1 MRKFQDTFETLKRS
15 FISAL
20 SIFMTVPFIKNCY
33 FTIGNLVFKQDI
45 GIPIGT
51 DPAPF
56 GANVFLYFFESKY
69 LQNLISE
76 KSTHKYHATSRFTDD
91 PCAINDDDE
100 FSKSFKRIY

>member
-20 SIFMTVPFIKNCY
+20 SIFMTVPFVILPCLPFENCY

-45 GIPIGT
+45 GIPIGS

-56 GANVFLYFFESKY
+56 GANVFLYFFESKH

-76 KSTHKYHATSRFTDD
+76 K
-91 PCAINDDDE
+91 IN
-100 FSKSFKRIY
+100 S